1 MIPPKVNLGQHYNLQ
16 LCSLFYNNKEYGH
29 LPNTILGYKIPY
41 FQRPLVWTQEQKI
54 KLIESLWCGIP
65 IGTFTINENSKNKEL
80 DNILIDGQQR
90 INTISEYINDRFP
103 VYGVLYSEVS
113 DLHGRFN
120 VCSFPQ
126 YVTNSEDIEYLKNYY
141 NLMNFGGTAHK
152 EGERA

>member
-1 MIPPKVNLGQHYNLQ
+1 MIPPKVNLGQHYNVQ
-16 LCSLFYNNKEYGH
+16 LSALFYNNKEYGH

-65 IGTFTINENSKNKEL
+65 IGTYTINENSKNKEL

-90 INTISEYINDRFP
+90 INAISEYINDKFP
-103 VYGVLYSEVS
+103 VYGKLYSEVK
-113 DLHGRFN
+113 DFHGRFN
-120 VCSFPQ
+120 VGSFPQ
-126 YVTNSEDIEYLKNYY
+126 YVTDSDNIEYLKNYY

-152 EGERA
+152 ESERA